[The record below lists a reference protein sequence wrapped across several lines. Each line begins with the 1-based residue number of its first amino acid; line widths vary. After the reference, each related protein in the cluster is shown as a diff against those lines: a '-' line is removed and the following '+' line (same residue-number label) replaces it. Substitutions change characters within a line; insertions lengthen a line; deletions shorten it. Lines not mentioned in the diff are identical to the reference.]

1 MRLPLPSVL
10 SPARPWL
17 LSALLVPMLMLPGP
31 GAAAEPPPAAALC
44 APDQPP
50 GQWLAPTAAAP
61 RPLPAAELL
70 GWMAEAQV
78 VLLGERHDSAEDHR
92 WQLQVLAQLHARRPA
107 LALGLE
113 MFPRRLQPVLDAW
126 VAGRLSEAEFLR
138 QSEWDQVWGFDARLY
153 LPLFHFARMNRLPM
167 LALNVERGVVAA
179 VGRRGFEALSEAERE
194 GVGRPA
200 EPPEAYRQM
209 LRQVFHAHPGPAG
222 EGGAAQPSPTAPDA
236 PPPDAF
242 ARFIGAQ
249 AFWDRAMAEAIA
261 ARLAREPGL
270 LIVGILGGGHVRDGH
285 GVAHQLR
292 DLGVPR
298 IGALLTWE
306 RAESC
311 QALGETLADGLYLID
326 PPRDDA
332 PPRLGIAM
340 APAPDGVRLSAVTP
354 GSLAAAAGLREG
366 DLLTEA
372 AGRPLRSPDALRA
385 LVQRQP
391 PGTWL
396 PLKVQREGAGR
407 APVVQEVVVRFPA
420 GG

>member
-1 MRLPLPSVL
+1 MRLPLLPSVL
-10 SPARPWL
+10 SSACPWL
-17 LSALLVPMLMLPGP
+17 LPALLVPMLMLPGP

-61 RPLPAAELL
+61 RLLPAAELL
-70 GWMAEAQV
+70 GWMAEAQA

-113 MFPRRLQPVLDAW
+113 MFPRRLQPVLDDW

-138 QSEWDQVWGFDARLY
+138 RSEWDQVWGFDARLY

-167 LALNVERGVVAA
+167 LALNVERGVVAQ
-179 VGRRGFEALSEAERE
+179 VGRRGFDALDETARE

-200 EPPEAYRQM
+200 APPPAYRQM
-209 LRQVFHAHPGPAG
+209 LAQIFQSHPGPGDAS
-222 EGGAAQPSPTAPDA
+222 GASSAPTPDPQA
-236 PPPDAF
+236 LE
-242 ARFIGAQ
+242 RFIGAQ
-249 AFWDRAMAEAIA
+249 AFWDRAMAEVIA
-261 ARLAREPGL
+261 AQLAREPARL
-270 LIVGILGGGHVRDGH
+270 VVGILGGGHVRDGH

-292 DLGVPR
+292 DLGVQR

-340 APAPDGVRLSAVTP
+340 APDAQGVRLSAVTP

-366 DLLTEA
+366 DLITEA

-396 PLKVQREGAGR
+396 PLTVQRDGAGR
-407 APVVQEVVVRFPA
+407 APEALEVVVRFPA

>member
-1 MRLPLPSVL
+1 MRVPVL
-10 SPARPWL
+10 LALCLRACRPAGGV
-17 LSALLVPMLMLPGP
+17 ALAAMVAA
-31 GAAAEPPPAAALC
+31 GAAVAQTCLPE
-44 APDQPP
+44 QPP

-70 GWMAEAQV
+70 ERMAAAQV

-92 WQLQVLAQLHARRPA
+92 WQLQMLAQLHARWPA

-113 MFPRRLQPVLDAW
+113 MFPRRLQPVLDDW

-138 QSEWDQVWGFDARLY
+138 RSEWEQVWGFDARLY

-167 LALNVERGVVAA
+167 LALNVERATVAA
-179 VGRRGFEALSEAERE
+179 VGRQGHDALDAAARE

-200 EPPEAYRQM
+200 APSPDYR
-209 LRQVFHAHPGPAG
+209 RQLQAVFGAHPGAQGGPVDPA
-222 EGGAAQPSPTAPDA
+222 
-236 PPPDAF
+236 AF
-242 ARFIGAQ
+242 ERFIGAQ
-249 AFWDRAMAEAIA
+249 AFWDRAMAEVIA
-261 ARLAREPGL
+261 AQLAREPARRVVGL
-270 LIVGILGGGHVRDGH
+270 LGGGHVRDGH

-292 DLGVPR
+292 DLGVER

-306 RAESC
+306 RAEDC
-311 QALGETLADGLYLID
+311 RALGPGLADALFLIE
-326 PPRDDA
+326 PPEEN

-340 APAPDGVRLSAVTP
+340 APDAQGVRLSDVAP
-354 GSLAAAAGLREG
+354 GSLAEAAGLRAG
-366 DLLTEA
+366 DLLVEA

-396 PLKVQREGAGR
+396 PLKVLREG
-407 APVVQEVVVRFPA
+407 VVRDVVVRFA
-420 GG
+420 AELQ